1 MTMTQST
8 TFAGTAD
15 DRIVTITDLR
25 YELERERQIT
35 LAHFARIDQ
44 RFLDLTTSVDARFEQ
59 VDKRFREL
67 TASIDARFEQVDK
80 RFRELITGINQRF
93 QDFGNSVDARF
104 EQVDKRFHE
113 LTTSVDARFDRI
125 DARFDALDARL
136 RSNKTLVI
144 LSISTAASIASVFIS
159 LLK

>member
-1 MTMTQST
+1 MAMTQTT

-15 DRIVTITDLR
+15 DRLVTITDLR

-35 LAHFARIDQ
+35 LAHFDRIDQ
-44 RFLDLTTSVDARFEQ
+44 RFLDLTTSVDARFR
-59 VDKRFREL
+59 DL
-67 TASIDARFEQVDK
+67 TA
-80 RFRELITGINQRF
+80 
-93 QDFGNSVDARF
+93 SVDARF

-113 LTTSVDARFDRI
+113 LTASGDARFDQVDKRFDRI

>member
-8 TFAGTAD
+8 TFTGTAD
-15 DRIVTITDLR
+15 DRIVTINDLR

-59 VDKRFREL
+59 VDERFHEL
-67 TASIDARFEQVDK
+67 TTSVDARFEQVDK
-80 RFRELITGINQRF
+80 RFRELTT
-93 QDFGNSVDARF
+93 SVDARF
-104 EQVDKRFHE
+104 EQVDKRFDRLE
-113 LTTSVDARFDRI
+113 TRFDARFEQV

>member
-1 MTMTQST
+1 MAMTQT
-8 TFAGTAD
+8 TNFTGTAD
-15 DRIVTITDLR
+15 ERLVTVADLR

-44 RFLDLTTSVDARFEQ
+44 RFLDLTTSVDT
-59 VDKRFREL
+59 RFRDL
-67 TASIDARFEQVDK
+67 TA
-80 RFRELITGINQRF
+80 
-93 QDFGNSVDARF
+93 SVDARF

-113 LTTSVDARFDRI
+113 LATSIDARFEQVDKRFDRLETQF
-125 DARFDALDARL
+125 DARFDALDERL

-144 LSISTAASIASVFIS
+144 LSISTAASIASVVIS

>member
-1 MTMTQST
+1 MTMTQTT
-8 TFAGTAD
+8 TFTGTAD
-15 DRIVTITDLR
+15 ERLVTISDLR

-59 VDKRFREL
+59 VNKRFLDL
-67 TASIDARFEQVDK
+67 TTSIDT
-80 RFRELITGINQRF
+80 RFRELIT
-93 QDFGNSVDARF
+93 SVDARF
-104 EQVDKRFHE
+104 EQVDKRFE
-113 LTTSVDARFDRI
+113 QVDKRFDRI
-125 DARFDALDARL
+125 DARFDALDERL

-144 LSISTAASIASVFIS
+144 LSVSTAASIVSVVIS

>member
-1 MTMTQST
+1 MTQST
-8 TFAGTAD
+8 TFTGTAD

-44 RFLDLTTSVDARFEQ
+44 RFLDLTTSVDIRFRDLTASVDARFEQ

-67 TASIDARFEQVDK
+67 T
-80 RFRELITGINQRF
+80 T
-93 QDFGNSVDARF
+93 SVDARF
-104 EQVDKRFHE
+104 EQVDKRFDRLE
-113 LTTSVDARFDRI
+113 TRFDARFEQVDARFEQV

>member
-8 TFAGTAD
+8 TFTGTAD

-44 RFLDLTTSVDARFEQ
+44 RFLDLTTSVDARFR
-59 VDKRFREL
+59 DL
-67 TASIDARFEQVDK
+67 TASVDARFRD
-80 RFRELITGINQRF
+80 ITT
-93 QDFGNSVDARF
+93 SVDARF
-104 EQVDKRFHE
+104 EQVDKRFE
-113 LTTSVDARFDRI
+113 QVDARFEQVDARFEQVEKRFEQVDKRFDRI

>member
-8 TFAGTAD
+8 TFTGTAD

-44 RFLDLTTSVDARFEQ
+44 RFLDLTTSVDI
-59 VDKRFREL
+59 RFRDL
-67 TASIDARFEQVDK
+67 TA
-80 RFRELITGINQRF
+80 
-93 QDFGNSVDARF
+93 SVDARF
-104 EQVDKRFHE
+104 EQVDKRF
-113 LTTSVDARFDRI
+113 DRI
-125 DARFDALDARL
+125 DARFDTLDARL

-144 LSISTAASIASVFIS
+144 LSISTAASIASIFIS
-159 LLK
+159 LFK

>member
-1 MTMTQST
+1 MAMTQT
-8 TFAGTAD
+8 TSFTGTAD
-15 DRIVTITDLR
+15 ERLVTVADLR

-59 VDKRFREL
+59 VNERFHEL
-67 TASIDARFEQVDK
+67 ATSIDARFEQVD
-80 RFRELITGINQRF
+80 Q
-93 QDFGNSVDARF
+93 RF
-104 EQVDKRFHE
+104 EQVDKRFE
-113 LTTSVDARFDRI
+113 QVDKRFDRI
-125 DARFDALDARL
+125 DARFDALDERL

-144 LSISTAASIASVFIS
+144 LSISTAASIASVVIS

>member
-1 MTMTQST
+1 MTMTQT
-8 TFAGTAD
+8 TSFTGTAD
-15 DRIVTITDLR
+15 ERLVTVADLR

-44 RFLDLTTSVDARFEQ
+44 RFLDLTTSIDT
-59 VDKRFREL
+59 RFRDL
-67 TASIDARFEQVDK
+67 TA
-80 RFRELITGINQRF
+80 
-93 QDFGNSVDARF
+93 SVDARF

-113 LTTSVDARFDRI
+113 LTTSIDARFEQVDKRFDRI
-125 DARFDALDARL
+125 DARFDALDERL

-144 LSISTAASIASVFIS
+144 LSISTAASIASVVIS

>member
-8 TFAGTAD
+8 TFTGTAD

-44 RFLDLTTSVDARFEQ
+44 RFLDLTTSVDTRFRDLTASVDTRFEQ
-59 VDKRFREL
+59 VDKRFDRLE
-67 TASIDARFEQVDK
+67 TRFDARFEQVD
-80 RFRELITGINQRF
+80 T
-93 QDFGNSVDARF
+93 
-104 EQVDKRFHE
+104 
-113 LTTSVDARFDRI
+113 
-125 DARFDALDARL
+125 RFDALDARL

>member
-8 TFAGTAD
+8 TFTGTAD

-44 RFLDLTTSVDARFEQ
+44 RFLDLTTSVDT
-59 VDKRFREL
+59 RFRDL
-67 TASIDARFEQVDK
+67 TA
-80 RFRELITGINQRF
+80 
-93 QDFGNSVDARF
+93 SVDARF
-104 EQVDKRFHE
+104 EQVDKRF
-113 LTTSVDARFDRI
+113 DRI
-125 DARFDALDARL
+125 DARFDTLDARL

-144 LSISTAASIASVFIS
+144 LSISTAASIASIFIS
-159 LLK
+159 LFK

>member
-1 MTMTQST
+1 MTMTQT
-8 TFAGTAD
+8 TSFTGTAD
-15 DRIVTITDLR
+15 ERLVTVADLR

-59 VDKRFREL
+59 VNERFHEL
-67 TASIDARFEQVDK
+67 AT
-80 RFRELITGINQRF
+80 
-93 QDFGNSVDARF
+93 SVDARF
-104 EQVDKRFHE
+104 EQVDQRFEQVDKRFE
-113 LTTSVDARFDRI
+113 QVDKRFDRI
-125 DARFDALDARL
+125 DARFDALDERL

-144 LSISTAASIASVFIS
+144 LSISTAASIASVVIS

>member
-8 TFAGTAD
+8 TFTGTAD

-44 RFLDLTTSVDARFEQ
+44 RFLDLTTSVDT
-59 VDKRFREL
+59 RFRDL
-67 TASIDARFEQVDK
+67 TA
-80 RFRELITGINQRF
+80 
-93 QDFGNSVDARF
+93 SVDARF

-113 LTTSVDARFDRI
+113 LTASVDARFEQVDKRFDRI

>member
-1 MTMTQST
+1 MAMTQT
-8 TFAGTAD
+8 TSFTGTAD
-15 DRIVTITDLR
+15 ERLVTVADLR

-59 VDKRFREL
+59 VNE
-67 TASIDARFEQVDK
+67 
-80 RFRELITGINQRF
+80 
-93 QDFGNSVDARF
+93 
-104 EQVDKRFHE
+104 RFHE
-113 LTTSVDARFDRI
+113 LATSI
-125 DARFDALDARL
+125 DARFDALDERL

-144 LSISTAASIASVFIS
+144 LSISTAASIASVVIS